1 MYYKFAIT
9 LNCYWNYFLNVRSN
23 LFHAKVQS
31 LMFYCVIIFYRIFN
45 TNNLWMKLKSI
56 VSLVEENRLNM
67 EVIVNP
73 KVIELFYGIVKDN
86 IWHLESCLFIRC
98 KFFLIKKNIKTVKIS
113 EKNYKNVLNLRFLL
127 KC

>member
-73 KVIELFYGIVKDN
+73 KVIELFYRIVEDN

-98 KFFLIKKNIKTVKIS
+98 KFFLIKKDIKTVKIS